1 MRFSLP
7 SRQKCHLCNA
17 AAVSALRRRSGDEL
31 GQFDF
36 FFFFFYLKGRG
47 LLRSALSPQS
57 SMDSD
62 LGASEAEDDSIA
74 LGYKLQDLTDVQV
87 MARLQEESES
97 FTVPASASN
106 PLRSDTCNDS
116 GSVWRTQLLL

>member
-1 MRFSLP
+1 MSWVYLTFY
-7 SRQKCHLCNA
+7 
-17 AAVSALRRRSGDEL
+17 
-31 GQFDF
+31 
-36 FFFFFYLKGRG
+36 FFYLKGRG

-57 SMDSD
+57 SIDSD

-106 PLRSDTCNDS
+106 PLRADTCNDS
-116 GSVWRTQLLL
+116 VSVWRTQLLL